1 MVEVKEMSYSKKYS
15 SVLDYMKLLEDYVL
29 PLVKEY
35 LGDKEVA
42 ELKKIWKGESK
53 PIPSDA
59 SMEEKYEIAYGNW
72 LRNWASAFN
81 FVSKR
86 LGEKGIER
94 FKQAAVEE
102 LKRKNAS
109 PALYM
114 LKIMRALAPQTAFKT
129 FAKQI
134 AFQLQAFSP
143 LTVSE
148 LTGRS
153 MVVNSSRCKILD
165 VEGCED
171 VCLVGCQSIY
181 PIWMKD
187 QFRVNYEPNRKG
199 KSCTITLTPT

>member
-1 MVEVKEMSYSKKYS
+1 MVEIKEMSYGEKYNT
-15 SVLDYMKLLEDYVL
+15 VLDYMKLLEDYVL
-29 PLVKEY
+29 PLVKED

-42 ELKKIWKGESK
+42 ELEKIWKGESK
-53 PIPSDA
+53 AIPSDV
-59 SMEEKYEIAYGNW
+59 SIEEKYEIAYCNW
-72 LRNWASAFN
+72 MRNWASAFN

-86 LGEKGIER
+86 LGEKGTEK
-94 FKQAAVEE
+94 FKHAAVEE

-114 LKIMRALAPQTAFKT
+114 LKIMRILAPQTAFRT

-143 LTVSE
+143 LAVSE
-148 LTGRS
+148 LTGRT
-153 MVVNSSRCKILD
+153 MVVNFSPCRVLD

-171 VCLVGCQSIY
+171 VCLVGCQGIY
-181 PIWMKD
+181 PIWFND
-187 QFRVNYEPNRKG
+187 QFKVKYQPNRKG